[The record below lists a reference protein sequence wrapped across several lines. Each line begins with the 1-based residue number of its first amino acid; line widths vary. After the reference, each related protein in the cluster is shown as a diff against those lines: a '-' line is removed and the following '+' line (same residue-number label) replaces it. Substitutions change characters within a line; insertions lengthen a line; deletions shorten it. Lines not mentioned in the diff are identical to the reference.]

1 MPHLPGHNRPFTSF
15 LTQGMQ
21 NTNQNLN
28 TMSMPNNQIN
38 FPKYPN
44 PSNLPMQPG
53 FQGVG
58 NFYNKP
64 MPKGPSEIPMQQ
76 DFMDMGGPKPTDKIQ
91 NPINIPMQ
99 QDFIGTGNIKPIE
112 EPSLGNQID
121 FPNYLQED
129 PNYVAPPIGM
139 QINPAEQLGAMG
151 RGFDVNNDGVVDMY
165 DATATILG
173 TSPFDWMQSTGTGQF
188 TFDDYIE
195 SFYQGGIEQGL
206 YQNEGNLMYESAT
219 DWYENLYPGTQQVLQ
234 EQFNTPDYHM
244 GETIDFYLEGGDS
257 GSYMGDNPLYGLRY
271 APGAPTPGA
280 ATTANMGSYYD
291 MGYGEESQQGFLE
304 NLMNYVH
311 PSQSAPQQFTGG
323 GGTGGQRARDLYYPG
338 TSGGFAGV
346 GQGLK
351 GGGMQDMLKNMMG

>member
-28 TMSMPNNQIN
+28 TMSMPNN
-38 FPKYPN
+38 
-44 PSNLPMQPG
+44 SMS
-53 FQGVG
+53 
-58 NFYNKP
+58 
-64 MPKGPSEIPMQQ
+64 KGPGQIPM
-76 DFMDMGGPKPTDKIQ
+76 GQ
-91 NPINIPMQ
+91 N
-99 QDFIGTGNIKPIE
+99 FIGTGNIKPID

-129 PNYVAPPIGM
+129 PNYVEPPIGM

-151 RGFDVNNDGVVDMY
+151 RGFDVNNDGVVDMF
-165 DATATILG
+165 DATATIFG

-195 SFYQGGIEQGL
+195 SFYQGGLEQGL
-206 YQNEGNLMYESAT
+206 YQNEGDLMYESAT
-219 DWYENLYPGTQQVLQ
+219 DWYENLYPGAQQDLQ
-234 EQFNTPDYHM
+234 GIFNNPEYATNEYYLSM
-244 GETIDFYLEGGDS
+244 SDFNLEEGS
-257 GSYMGDNPLYGLRY
+257 GAANYGLNPLYGLRY

-280 ATTANMGSYYD
+280 ATTENMGSYYD

-323 GGTGGQRARDLYYPG
+323 GGTGGQRAKDLYYPG

>member
-1 MPHLPGHNRPFTSF
+1 MPHIPGHNRPFTSF

-38 FPKYPN
+38 FPKNPN
-44 PSNLPMQPG
+44 
-53 FQGVG
+53 
-58 NFYNKP
+58 
-64 MPKGPSEIPMQQ
+64 PSEIPMQQ
-76 DFMDMGGPKPTDKIQ
+76 DFMNMGGPKPTDKFE
-91 NPINIPMQ
+91 NPSNIPMGQ
-99 QDFIGTGNIKPIE
+99 NFMMNPNNPKPGL
-112 EPSLGNQID
+112 S
-121 FPNYLQED
+121 
-129 PNYVAPPIGM
+129 
-139 QINPAEQLGAMG
+139 AMG
-151 RGFDVNNDGVVDMY
+151 QGFDVNNDGVVNMF
-165 DATATILG
+165 DATATTLG

-195 SFYQGGIEQGL
+195 SFYQGGLEQGL
-206 YQNEGNLMYESAT
+206 YQNEDNLMYESAT
-219 DWYENLYPGTQQVLQ
+219 DWYENLYPSTQQDLQ
-234 EQFNTPDYHM
+234 GMFNTPEYNM
-244 GETIDFYLEGGDS
+244 SETMDFYIEGADS
-257 GSYMGDNPLYGLRY
+257 GSYMGTNPLYGLRY
-271 APGAPTPGA
+271 VPGAPTPGA

>member
-21 NTNQNLN
+21 NTNQNIN

-38 FPKYPN
+38 FPKNPN

-58 NFYNKP
+58 NFFNKP
-64 MPKGPSEIPMQQ
+64 MPKGPSELPMQQ
-76 DFMDMGGPKPTDKIQ
+76 DFMDMGGPKPTDKLENPSNIYMGQ
-91 NPINIPMQ
+91 NFMMNPNNP
-99 QDFIGTGNIKPIE
+99 KPGL
-112 EPSLGNQID
+112 S
-121 FPNYLQED
+121 
-129 PNYVAPPIGM
+129 
-139 QINPAEQLGAMG
+139 AMG
-151 RGFDVNNDGVVDMY
+151 QGFDVNNDGVVNML
-165 DATATILG
+165 DATAITAG
-173 TSPFDWMQSTGTGQF
+173 SSPLDWMQSTGAGQF

-219 DWYENLYPGTQQVLQ
+219 DWYENLYPGTQQDLQ
-234 EQFNTPDYHM
+234 GQFNNPEYATNEYYLSM
-244 GETIDFYLEGGDS
+244 SDFNLEEGS
-257 GSYMGDNPLYGLRY
+257 GAGNYGLNPLYGLRY
-271 APGAPTPGA
+271 VPGAPTPGA

-346 GQGLK
+346 GQGLR
-351 GGGMQDMLKNMMG
+351 GGGMQDMLKNIMG